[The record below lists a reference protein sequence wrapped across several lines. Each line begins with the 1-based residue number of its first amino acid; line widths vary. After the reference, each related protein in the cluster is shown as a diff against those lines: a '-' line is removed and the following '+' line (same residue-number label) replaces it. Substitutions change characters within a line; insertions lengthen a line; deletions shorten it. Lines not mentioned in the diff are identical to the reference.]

1 MQQGF
6 FYDFSNYGTYD
17 RLTNDGI
24 TQWHP
29 AFLAL
34 GKTLE
39 MCAAIYRK
47 FCQRYKPQPKLEKK
61 RYWGGRLLDRIKK
74 KRKPQKISPGQMTLW
89 EGWEAGSE
97 IHEVAKTFIEANGYT
112 PQTAMN
118 PG

>member
-24 TQWHP
+24 TQWRP

-39 MCAAIYRK
+39 MCAAIYLK

-61 RYWGGRLLDRIKK
+61 RYWGGAITGQD
-74 KRKPQKISPGQMTLW
+74 QKEKET
-89 EGWEAGSE
+89 SE
-97 IHEVAKTFIEANGYT
+97 N
-112 PQTAMN
+112 
-118 PG
+118 